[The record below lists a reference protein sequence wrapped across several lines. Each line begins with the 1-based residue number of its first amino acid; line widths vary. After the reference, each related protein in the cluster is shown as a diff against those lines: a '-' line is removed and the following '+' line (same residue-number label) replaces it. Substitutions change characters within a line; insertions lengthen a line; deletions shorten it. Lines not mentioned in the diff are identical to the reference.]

1 MKIAVIGDGKV
12 GRTIIEHMSREGHE
26 IVVID
31 NNPKVI
37 DQIVDLFDVMGICG
51 SGTSYDTLKEA
62 GVKKAD
68 VVIATTPSDEINLLS
83 CVVAKSIGAKST
95 IARVRSHEY
104 SKQVELMSQ
113 ELDISMIVNPES
125 EAATEI
131 LNIINFP
138 EANKVET
145 FRKEKLE
152 IVELFIPESSPLVG
166 LSLASL
172 HAKFPVEML
181 IGIVQRKGE
190 VIIPNGSF
198 VLDAKDKIHVVAS
211 RANIK
216 SFLNKLGL
224 EAMKLKDILIIGG
237 GKISYYLAQHLLKA
251 KYKVKII
258 ENNYDR
264 CLELSDLLPQAT
276 IIYGDGTDQAILMD
290 EGIKGIDAVVSLTGI
305 DEENIIISMYAQK
318 QEVKKVI
325 AKINKTALSNILE
338 SVGVASVISPKDIT
352 ADRILG
358 YIRSTNNS
366 RNSNIERLYKL
377 AEGQVEAVEF
387 VAKAKSKVIDK
398 PIKKLSLKQNTL
410 IAAIIRGD
418 EVFIPNGNSVIAE
431 GDSVIIISK
440 GRILYELNDI
450 LG

>member
-152 IVELFIPESSPLVG
+152 IVELFIPENSPLVG

-181 IGIVQRKGE
+181 IGIVQRNSE

-198 VLDAKDKIHVVAS
+198 ALEAKDKIHVVAS

-224 EAMKLKDILIIGG
+224 EEMKLKDILIIGG

-264 CLELSDLLPQAT
+264 CLQLSDLLPQAT

>member
-1 MKIAVIGDGKV
+1 MKIVVIGDGKV

-26 IVVID
+26 IVVVD
-31 NNPKVI
+31 KNPKVV
-37 DQIVDLFDVMGICG
+37 DQIVDIFDVMGICG
-51 SGTSYDTLKEA
+51 SGTSYETLKEA

-68 VVIATTPSDEINLLS
+68 VVIATTSSDEINLLT
-83 CVVAKSIGAKST
+83 CVVAKSLGAKST

-104 SKQVELMSQ
+104 SEQVELMSQ
-113 ELDISMIVNPES
+113 ELEISMIVNPEL

-138 EANKVET
+138 EATKVES
-145 FRKEKLE
+145 FRKGKLD
-152 IVELFIPESSPLVG
+152 IVELFIPENSPLIG

-181 IGIVQRKGE
+181 IGIVQRNGQ

-198 VLDAKDKIHVVAS
+198 VLSAKDKIHVVAS
-211 RANIK
+211 RTNLKI
-216 SFLNKLGL
+216 FLSKLGFQ
-224 EAMKLKDILIIGG
+224 EMKLKDILIIGG
-237 GKISYYLAQHLLKA
+237 GKLSFYLAQHLLKS

-258 ENNYDR
+258 ETNYDR

-276 IIYGDGTDQAILMD
+276 IIHGDGTDQILLNE
-290 EGIKGIDAVVSLTGI
+290 EGIAGIDAVVSLTGI

-318 QEVKKVI
+318 QNVRKVI
-325 AKINKTALSNILE
+325 AKINKTVLTNILE
-338 SVGVASVISPKDIT
+338 TVGVASVISPKDIT

-358 YIRSTNNS
+358 YIRAINNS

-377 AEGQVEAVEF
+377 ADGQVEAVEF

-398 PIKKLSLKQNTL
+398 PIKKLSLKPNTL
-410 IAAIIRGD
+410 LAAIIRNE
-418 EVFIPNGNSVIAE
+418 EVIIPTGNTVIAE
-431 GDSVIIISK
+431 GDSVIVISK
-440 GRILYELNDI
+440 DRILYELNDI

>member
-1 MKIAVIGDGKV
+1 
-12 GRTIIEHMSREGHE
+12 
-26 IVVID
+26 
-31 NNPKVI
+31 
-37 DQIVDLFDVMGICG
+37 
-51 SGTSYDTLKEA
+51 
-62 GVKKAD
+62 
-68 VVIATTPSDEINLLS
+68 
-83 CVVAKSIGAKST
+83 
-95 IARVRSHEY
+95 
-104 SKQVELMSQ
+104 MSQ
-113 ELDISMIVNPES
+113 QLDISMIVNPES

-152 IVELFIPESSPLVG
+152 IVELFISESSPLVG
-166 LSLASL
+166 LSLSSL

-181 IGIVQRKGE
+181 IGFVQRNGE

-198 VLDAKDKIHVVAS
+198 VLEAKDKIHVVAS

-224 EAMKLKDILIIGG
+224 EEMKLKHILIIGG

-258 ENNYDR
+258 ENNYNR

-398 PIKKLSLKQNTL
+398 PIKELSLKQNTL

>member
-1 MKIAVIGDGKV
+1 MKIVVIGDGKV

-152 IVELFIPESSPLVG
+152 IVELFIPENSPLVG

-181 IGIVQRKGE
+181 IGIVQRNSE

-198 VLDAKDKIHVVAS
+198 ALEAKDKIHVVAS

-224 EAMKLKDILIIGG
+224 EEMKLKDILIIGG

-264 CLELSDLLPQAT
+264 CLQLSDLLPQAT

-398 PIKKLSLKQNTL
+398 PIKNLSLKQNTL

>member
-113 ELDISMIVNPES
+113 QLDISMIVNPES

-152 IVELFIPESSPLVG
+152 IVELFISESSLLVG
-166 LSLASL
+166 LSLSSL

-181 IGIVQRKGE
+181 IGIVQRNGE

-198 VLDAKDKIHVVAS
+198 VLEAKDKIHVVAS

-224 EAMKLKDILIIGG
+224 EEMKLKDILIIGG

-258 ENNYDR
+258 ENNYNR

-398 PIKKLSLKQNTL
+398 PIKELSLKQNTL

>member
-113 ELDISMIVNPES
+113 QLDISMIVNPES

-152 IVELFIPESSPLVG
+152 IVELFISESSLLVG
-166 LSLASL
+166 LSLSSL
-172 HAKFPVEML
+172 HAEFPVEML
-181 IGIVQRKGE
+181 IGIVQRNGE

-198 VLDAKDKIHVVAS
+198 VLEAKDKIHVVAS

-224 EAMKLKDILIIGG
+224 EEMKLKDILIIGG

-258 ENNYDR
+258 ENNYNR

-276 IIYGDGTDQAILMD
+276 IIYGDGICWCC
-290 EGIKGIDAVVSLTGI
+290 KC
-305 DEENIIISMYAQK
+305 NIS
-318 QEVKKVI
+318 
-325 AKINKTALSNILE
+325 
-338 SVGVASVISPKDIT
+338 
-352 ADRILG
+352 
-358 YIRSTNNS
+358 
-366 RNSNIERLYKL
+366 ERY
-377 AEGQVEAVEF
+377 
-387 VAKAKSKVIDK
+387 
-398 PIKKLSLKQNTL
+398 
-410 IAAIIRGD
+410 
-418 EVFIPNGNSVIAE
+418 
-431 GDSVIIISK
+431 
-440 GRILYELNDI
+440 YC
-450 LG
+450 

>member
-198 VLDAKDKIHVVAS
+198 VLEAKDKIHVVAS

-224 EAMKLKDILIIGG
+224 EEMKLKDILIIGG

-318 QEVKKVI
+318 QEVKKVV

-398 PIKKLSLKQNTL
+398 PIKNLSLKQNTL

>member
-1 MKIAVIGDGKV
+1 MKIVVIGDGKV

-198 VLDAKDKIHVVAS
+198 VLEAKDKIHVVAS

-224 EAMKLKDILIIGG
+224 EEMKLKDILIIGG

-264 CLELSDLLPQAT
+264 CLQLSDLLPQAT

>member
-1 MKIAVIGDGKV
+1 MKIVVIGDGKV

-31 NNPKVI
+31 KNPKVI
-37 DQIVDLFDVMGICG
+37 DQIVDLFDVMGMCG
-51 SGTSYDTLKEA
+51 TGTSYDTLKEA

-68 VVIATTPSDEINLLS
+68 VVIATTSSDEINLLS
-83 CVVAKSIGAKST
+83 CVVAKSLGAKST

-113 ELDISMIVNPES
+113 ELEISMIVNPES

-145 FRKEKLE
+145 FRKGKLE
-152 IVELFIPESSPLVG
+152 IVELYIPENSPLVG

-172 HAKFPVEML
+172 HAKFPVELL
-181 IGIVQRKGE
+181 IGIVQRNGE
-190 VIIPNGSF
+190 VTIPNGSF
-198 VLDAKDKIHVVAS
+198 VIDAKDKIHVVAC
-211 RANIK
+211 RANLK
-216 SFLNKLGL
+216 SFLSKLGL
-224 EAMKLKDILIIGG
+224 EEMKLKDIMIIGG
-237 GKISYYLAQHLLKA
+237 GKISLYLAQHLLKA

-258 ENNYDR
+258 ENNYER

-276 IIYGDGTDQAILMD
+276 IIHGDGTDQSLLMD

-318 QEVKKVI
+318 QEVKKVV

-366 RNSNIERLYKL
+366 GNSNIERLYKL
-377 AEGQVEAVEF
+377 ADNQVEAVEF

-398 PIKKLSLKQNTL
+398 PIKNLSLRPNIL
-410 IAAIIRGD
+410 IAAIIRD
-418 EVFIPNGNSVIAE
+418 NEVFIPNGNSVIAE

-440 GRILYELNDI
+440 DRILYELNDI

>member
-113 ELDISMIVNPES
+113 QLDISMIVNPES

-152 IVELFIPESSPLVG
+152 IVELFIPENSPLVG

-181 IGIVQRKGE
+181 IGIVQRNSE

-198 VLDAKDKIHVVAS
+198 VLEAKDKIHVVAS

-216 SFLNKLGL
+216 SFLSKLGL
-224 EAMKLKDILIIGG
+224 EEMKLKHILIIGG

-258 ENNYDR
+258 ENNYNR

-358 YIRSTNNS
+358 YIRATNNS

-387 VAKAKSKVIDK
+387 VAKAKSKVIDQ

>member
-1 MKIAVIGDGKV
+1 MKIVVIGDGKV

-31 NNPKVI
+31 KNPKVI
-37 DQIVDLFDVMGICG
+37 DQIVDLFDVMGMCG

-83 CVVAKSIGAKST
+83 CVVAKSLGAKST

-113 ELDISMIVNPES
+113 ELEISMIVNPES

-145 FRKEKLE
+145 FRKGKLE
-152 IVELFIPESSPLVG
+152 IVELYIPENSPLVG

-172 HAKFPVEML
+172 HAKFPVELL
-181 IGIVQRKGE
+181 IGIVQRNGE
-190 VIIPNGSF
+190 VTIPNGSF

-211 RANIK
+211 RANLK
-216 SFLNKLGL
+216 SFLSKLGL
-224 EAMKLKDILIIGG
+224 EEMKLKEIMIIGG
-237 GKISYYLAQHLLKA
+237 GKISFYLAQHLLKA

-258 ENNYDR
+258 ENNYER

-276 IIYGDGTDQAILMD
+276 IIHGDGTDQSLLMD

-318 QEVKKVI
+318 QEVKKVV

-377 AEGQVEAVEF
+377 ADNQVEAVEF

-398 PIKKLSLKQNTL
+398 PIKKLSLRPNTL
-410 IAAIIRGD
+410 IAAIIRD
-418 EVFIPNGNSVIAE
+418 NEVFIPNGNSVIAE

-440 GRILYELNDI
+440 DRILYELNDI

>member
-12 GRTIIEHMSREGHE
+12 GRTIIDHMSREGHE

-31 NNPKVI
+31 NNPKVV

-113 ELDISMIVNPES
+113 QLYISMIVNPES

-152 IVELFIPESSPLVG
+152 IVELFISESSPLVG
-166 LSLASL
+166 LSLSSL

-181 IGIVQRKGE
+181 IGFVQRNGE

-198 VLDAKDKIHVVAS
+198 VLEAKDKIHVVAS

-224 EAMKLKDILIIGG
+224 EEMKLKHILIIGG

-258 ENNYDR
+258 ENNYNR

-398 PIKKLSLKQNTL
+398 PIKELSLKQNTL

>member
-198 VLDAKDKIHVVAS
+198 VLEAKDKIHVVAS

-224 EAMKLKDILIIGG
+224 EEMKLKDILIIGG
-237 GKISYYLAQHLLKA
+237 GKITYYLAQHLLKA

-318 QEVKKVI
+318 QEVKKVV

-387 VAKAKSKVIDK
+387 VAKAKSKVIEQ

>member
-1 MKIAVIGDGKV
+1 MKIVVIGDGKV

-31 NNPKVI
+31 KNPKVI
-37 DQIVDLFDVMGICG
+37 DQIVDLFDVMGMCG
-51 SGTSYDTLKEA
+51 TGTSYDTLKEA

-83 CVVAKSIGAKST
+83 CVVAKSLGAKST

-113 ELDISMIVNPES
+113 ELEISMIVNPES

-145 FRKEKLE
+145 FRKGKLE
-152 IVELFIPESSPLVG
+152 IVELYIPENSPLVG

-172 HAKFPVEML
+172 HAKFPVELL
-181 IGIVQRKGE
+181 IGIVQRNGE
-190 VIIPNGSF
+190 VTIPNGSF
-198 VLDAKDKIHVVAS
+198 VIAAKDKIHVVAC
-211 RANIK
+211 RANLK
-216 SFLNKLGL
+216 SFLSKLGL
-224 EAMKLKDILIIGG
+224 EEMKLKDIMIIGG
-237 GKISYYLAQHLLKA
+237 GKISLYLAQHLLKA

-258 ENNYDR
+258 ENNYER

-276 IIYGDGTDQAILMD
+276 IIHGDGTDQSLLMD

-318 QEVKKVI
+318 QEVKKVV

-377 AEGQVEAVEF
+377 ADNQVEAVEF

-398 PIKKLSLKQNTL
+398 PIKNLSLRPNTL
-410 IAAIIRGD
+410 IAAIIRD
-418 EVFIPNGNSVIAE
+418 NEVFIPNGNSVIAE

-440 GRILYELNDI
+440 DRILYELNDI

>member
-12 GRTIIEHMSREGHE
+12 GRTIIDHMSREGHE

-31 NNPKVI
+31 NNPKVV

-113 ELDISMIVNPES
+113 QLDISMIVNPES

-152 IVELFIPESSPLVG
+152 IVELFISESSPLVG
-166 LSLASL
+166 LSLSSL

-181 IGIVQRKGE
+181 IGFVQRNGE

-198 VLDAKDKIHVVAS
+198 VLEAKDKIHVVAS

-224 EAMKLKDILIIGG
+224 EEMKLKHILIIGG

-258 ENNYDR
+258 ENNYNR

-398 PIKKLSLKQNTL
+398 PIKELSLKQNTL

>member
-113 ELDISMIVNPES
+113 QLDISMIVNPES

-152 IVELFIPESSPLVG
+152 IVELFIPENSPLVG

-198 VLDAKDKIHVVAS
+198 VLEAKDKIHVVAS

-224 EAMKLKDILIIGG
+224 EEMKLKDILIIGG

-358 YIRSTNNS
+358 YIRATNNS

-387 VAKAKSKVIDK
+387 VAKAKSKVIDQ

>member
-1 MKIAVIGDGKV
+1 MKIVVIGDGKV

-31 NNPKVI
+31 KNPKVI
-37 DQIVDLFDVMGICG
+37 DQIVDLFDVMGMCG
-51 SGTSYDTLKEA
+51 TGTSYDTLKEA

-68 VVIATTPSDEINLLS
+68 VVIATTSSDEINLLS
-83 CVVAKSIGAKST
+83 CVVAKSLGAKST

-113 ELDISMIVNPES
+113 ELEISMIVNPES

-145 FRKEKLE
+145 FRKGKLE
-152 IVELFIPESSPLVG
+152 IVELYIPENSPLVG

-172 HAKFPVEML
+172 HAKFPVELL
-181 IGIVQRKGE
+181 IGIVQRNGE
-190 VIIPNGSF
+190 VTIPNGSF
-198 VLDAKDKIHVVAS
+198 VIDAKDKIHVVAC
-211 RANIK
+211 RANLK
-216 SFLNKLGL
+216 SFLSKLGL
-224 EAMKLKDILIIGG
+224 EEMKLKDIMIIGG
-237 GKISYYLAQHLLKA
+237 GKISLYLAQHLLKA

-258 ENNYDR
+258 ENNYER

-276 IIYGDGTDQAILMD
+276 IIHGDGTDQSLLMD

-318 QEVKKVI
+318 QEVKKVV

-366 RNSNIERLYKL
+366 GNSNIERLYKL
-377 AEGQVEAVEF
+377 ADNQVEAVEF

-398 PIKKLSLKQNTL
+398 PIKNLSLRPNTL
-410 IAAIIRGD
+410 IAAIIRD
-418 EVFIPNGNSVIAE
+418 NEVFIPNGNSVIAE

-440 GRILYELNDI
+440 DRILYELNDI

>member
-1 MKIAVIGDGKV
+1 MKIVVIGDGKV

-31 NNPKVI
+31 KNPKVI
-37 DQIVDLFDVMGICG
+37 DQIVDLFDVMGMCG
-51 SGTSYDTLKEA
+51 TGTSYDTLKEA

-83 CVVAKSIGAKST
+83 CVVAKSLGAKST

-113 ELDISMIVNPES
+113 ELEISMIVNPES

-145 FRKEKLE
+145 FRKGKLE
-152 IVELFIPESSPLVG
+152 IVELYIPENSPLVG

-172 HAKFPVEML
+172 HAKFPVELL
-181 IGIVQRKGE
+181 IGIVQRNGE
-190 VIIPNGSF
+190 VTIPNGSF
-198 VLDAKDKIHVVAS
+198 VIDAKDKIHVVAC
-211 RANIK
+211 RANLK
-216 SFLNKLGL
+216 SFLSKLGL
-224 EAMKLKDILIIGG
+224 EEMKLKDIMIIGG
-237 GKISYYLAQHLLKA
+237 GKISLYLAQHLLKA

-258 ENNYDR
+258 ENNYER

-276 IIYGDGTDQAILMD
+276 IIHGDGTDQSLLMD

-318 QEVKKVI
+318 QEVKKVV

-377 AEGQVEAVEF
+377 ADNQVEAVEF
-387 VAKAKSKVIDK
+387 VAKAKNKVIDK
-398 PIKKLSLKQNTL
+398 PIKNLSLRPNTL
-410 IAAIIRGD
+410 IAAIIRD
-418 EVFIPNGNSVIAE
+418 NEVFIPNGNSVIAE

-440 GRILYELNDI
+440 DRILYELNDI

>member
-1 MKIAVIGDGKV
+1 MKIVVIGDGKV

-31 NNPKVI
+31 KNPKVI
-37 DQIVDLFDVMGICG
+37 DQIVDLFDVMGMCG
-51 SGTSYDTLKEA
+51 TGTSYDTLKEA

-83 CVVAKSIGAKST
+83 CVVAKSLGAKST

-113 ELDISMIVNPES
+113 ELEISMIVNPES

-145 FRKEKLE
+145 FRKGKLE
-152 IVELFIPESSPLVG
+152 IVELYIPENSPLVG

-172 HAKFPVEML
+172 HAKFPVELL
-181 IGIVQRKGE
+181 IGIVQRNGE
-190 VIIPNGSF
+190 VTIPNGSF
-198 VLDAKDKIHVVAS
+198 VINAKDKIHVVAS
-211 RANIK
+211 RANLK
-216 SFLNKLGL
+216 SFLSKLGL
-224 EAMKLKDILIIGG
+224 EEMKLKEIMIIGG

-258 ENNYDR
+258 ENNYER

-276 IIYGDGTDQAILMD
+276 IIHGDGTDQLLLMD

-318 QEVKKVI
+318 QEVKKVV

-377 AEGQVEAVEF
+377 ADNQVEAVEF

-398 PIKKLSLKQNTL
+398 PIKNLSLRPNTL
-410 IAAIIRGD
+410 IAAIIRD
-418 EVFIPNGNSVIAE
+418 NEVFIPNGNSVIAE

-440 GRILYELNDI
+440 DRILYELNDI
-450 LG
+450 LV

>member
-113 ELDISMIVNPES
+113 QLDISMIVNPES

-152 IVELFIPESSPLVG
+152 IVELFISESNPLVG
-166 LSLASL
+166 LSLASC
-172 HAKFPVEML
+172 K
-181 IGIVQRKGE
+181 
-190 VIIPNGSF
+190 IP
-198 VLDAKDKIHVVAS
+198 
-211 RANIK
+211 
-216 SFLNKLGL
+216 
-224 EAMKLKDILIIGG
+224 
-237 GKISYYLAQHLLKA
+237 
-251 KYKVKII
+251 
-258 ENNYDR
+258 
-264 CLELSDLLPQAT
+264 C
-276 IIYGDGTDQAILMD
+276 
-290 EGIKGIDAVVSLTGI
+290 
-305 DEENIIISMYAQK
+305 
-318 QEVKKVI
+318 
-325 AKINKTALSNILE
+325 
-338 SVGVASVISPKDIT
+338 
-352 ADRILG
+352 
-358 YIRSTNNS
+358 
-366 RNSNIERLYKL
+366 
-377 AEGQVEAVEF
+377 
-387 VAKAKSKVIDK
+387 
-398 PIKKLSLKQNTL
+398 
-410 IAAIIRGD
+410 
-418 EVFIPNGNSVIAE
+418 
-431 GDSVIIISK
+431 
-440 GRILYELNDI
+440 
-450 LG
+450 

>member
-12 GRTIIEHMSREGHE
+12 GRTIIDHMSREGHE

-31 NNPKVI
+31 NNPNVV

-113 ELDISMIVNPES
+113 QLYISMIVNPES

-152 IVELFIPESSPLVG
+152 IVELFISESSPLVG
-166 LSLASL
+166 LSLSSL

-181 IGIVQRKGE
+181 IGFVQRNGE

-198 VLDAKDKIHVVAS
+198 VLEAKDKIHVVAS

-224 EAMKLKDILIIGG
+224 EEMKLKHILIIGG

-258 ENNYDR
+258 ENNYNR

-398 PIKKLSLKQNTL
+398 PIKELSLKQNTL